1 MANILAEIDRESILN
16 QLVPKFSEADAR
28 AIVELGP
35 ESAIFA
41 IHTLAK
47 RIAEL
52 NGVIG
57 KADPASPSGQ
67 TARS

>member
-1 MANILAEIDRESILN
+1 MANVVAEIDRESILN
-16 QLVPKFSEADAR
+16 QLGPKFSEADAR

-41 IHTLAK
+41 ILTLAK

-52 NGVIG
+52 NSVIG